1 VTWDEVEA
9 ALGTDDAGALRFEMP
24 DVLARVTAHGDLFAP
39 VLTERQ
45 ALRAA

>member
-1 VTWDEVEA
+1 
-9 ALGTDDAGALRFEMP
+9 
-24 DVLARVTAHGDLFAP
+24 VLERVAAHGDLFAP